1 MPSLLKWLIAKH
13 VYICHGFSECV
24 ALTADEESHVELYKR
39 SISVICNLIDGCI
52 NMICRLLRII
62 VTCHSRLWIM

>member
-39 SISVICNLIDGCI
+39 SISVI
-52 NMICRLLRII
+52 
-62 VTCHSRLWIM
+62 VTSLMDALT